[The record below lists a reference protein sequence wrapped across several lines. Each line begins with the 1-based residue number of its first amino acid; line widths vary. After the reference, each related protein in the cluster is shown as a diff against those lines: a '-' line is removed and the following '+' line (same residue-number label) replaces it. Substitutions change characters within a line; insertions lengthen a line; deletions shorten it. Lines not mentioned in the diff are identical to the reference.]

1 MKRNRLM
8 VASVIAAA
16 IALGGGL
23 SIPFAS
29 DAPADK
35 GPPSFDDELRKA
47 KAAAR
52 RKRREERREL
62 QRQKSQPK

>member
-1 MKRNRLM
+1 MKSNRLM
-8 VASVIAAA
+8 VASVMAAA

-23 SIPFAS
+23 SMPFTN

-52 RKRREERREL
+52 RKRREL
-62 QRQKSQPK
+62 QRQKSKNK